1 MVERFTV
8 HGFVRLWRLR
18 VKAGALAVLFAVLS
32 LAPWL
37 HVMTSGGHAGHA
49 CCACAE
55 TSRPVGQASGFA
67 DEEAAPADSC
77 WVCQSLGALL
87 QHCEAGQR
95 LACVGAEGATPF
107 FARAPHAPA
116 LHSIDPATR
125 SQAPPARA

>member
-8 HGFVRLWRLR
+8 RGSVRRWRLR
-18 VKAGALAVLFAVLS
+18 VKAGALAALFAVLS

-37 HVMTSGGHAGHA
+37 HVMTAGGHAGHA
-49 CCACAE
+49 CCTCAE
-55 TSRPVGQASGFA
+55 EPLPVGQASGLA

-87 QHCEAGQR
+87 QHSEASQM
-95 LACVGAEGATPF
+95 LASVGAEGVTPF
-107 FARAPHAPA
+107 FARATHVPVVK
-116 LHSIDPATR
+116 SIDPATR